1 MYSHPSTREP
11 ALTSQL
17 ATIHG
22 TGLIGASIGL
32 ALKAHGWKVAGWDP
46 EAGVLNEASSVGA
59 IDRQL
64 HAPDDDDARTDIT
77 FLCGP
82 LDATLSTLESLQSDR
97 TITDVASV
105 KRPVVAAGSHLP
117 GFVAGHP
124 MAGSAVSGPRFA
136 SAHLFH
142 GASWAIC
149 SDNSNERAIDE
160 VSRVVAT
167 MGANPV
173 LLTSAEHDAYVAT
186 VSHLPRVLASAL
198 IELVSKSP
206 GATRLSA
213 GSFRDLTRVAGSGGS
228 WWSEVLVT
236 NGAPVRSAI
245 GGLIDILKEWD
256 AELSTSDGDAI
267 AERLGSAEKGRSELG
282 APVAEVRV
290 VLFDRPGEVGRV
302 GMALSDSGVDLRDIQ
317 LRHAEYG
324 GGGILTLSIAAGET
338 DALRAALAT
347 QGFEIED

>member
-1 MYSHPSTREP
+1 M
-11 ALTSQL
+11 
-17 ATIHG
+17 
-22 TGLIGASIGL
+22 IGGSIGL
-32 ALKAHGWKVAGWDP
+32 ALKTHGWRVAGWDP
-46 EAGVLNEASSVGA
+46 DPGILEEAGSIGA

-64 HAPDDDDARTDIT
+64 SSPDGVDGPADIT

-82 LDATLSTLESLQSDR
+82 LDATLAALQNLQSER
-97 TITDVASV
+97 IVTDVASV
-105 KRPVVAAGSHLP
+105 KGPIVAAGKHLS

-149 SDNSNERAIDE
+149 NDNPNDAAIAE

-173 LLTSAEHDAYVAT
+173 ILTSAEHDAYVAT

-198 IELVSKSP
+198 IDLVSRSP

-213 GSFRDLTRVAGSGGS
+213 GSFRDLTRVAGSGS
-228 WWSEVLVT
+228 KWWSEVLVT
-236 NGAPVRSAI
+236 NRDPVRSAI
-245 GGLIDILKEWD
+245 GGLVDILKEWD
-256 AELSTSDGDAI
+256 ADLAATDGNAI
-267 AERLGSAEKGRSELG
+267 AERLSAAEAGRSRLG

-302 GMALSDSGVDLRDIQ
+302 GIALSDSGVDLRDIQ

-324 GGGILTLSIAAGET
+324 GGGILTLSITAGEN
-338 DALRAALAT
+338 DALRSALAR
-347 QGFEIED
+347 QGFELES